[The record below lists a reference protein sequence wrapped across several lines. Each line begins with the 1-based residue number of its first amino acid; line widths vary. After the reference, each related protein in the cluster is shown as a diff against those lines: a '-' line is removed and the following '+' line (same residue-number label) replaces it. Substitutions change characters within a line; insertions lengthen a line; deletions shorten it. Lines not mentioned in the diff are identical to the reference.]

1 VQIYN
6 ILKDSKIKKYY
17 DQNSKST
24 AAEYLDSSSCKT
36 SPGKQISKDIIQVNP
51 NFPISMMKYNLE
63 GDMLAVTCSNDNLVK
78 IYKIPQRKRLFT
90 LQTQIKGE
98 YQIVDFVFCSVSSYF
113 AVLLAERV
121 DK

>member
-1 VQIYN
+1 
-6 ILKDSKIKKYY
+6 
-17 DQNSKST
+17 
-24 AAEYLDSSSCKT
+24 
-36 SPGKQISKDIIQVNP
+36 
-51 NFPISMMKYNLE
+51 MMKYNLE

-98 YQIVDFVFCSVSSYF
+98 FQIVDFVFCSVSSYF